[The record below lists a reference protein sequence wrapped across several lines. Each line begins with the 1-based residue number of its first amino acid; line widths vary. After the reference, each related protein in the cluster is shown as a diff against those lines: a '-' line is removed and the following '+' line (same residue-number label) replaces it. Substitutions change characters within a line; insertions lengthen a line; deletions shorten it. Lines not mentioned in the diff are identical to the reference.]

1 MEPDMIKIS
10 EISSKMIS
18 SLQNEVVSTNVQ
30 AEASL
35 ALKKFKKSLFNFTPP
50 LISEKIRNKSARD
63 LKTAERDEIFRQ
75 CSKVPR
81 KQWRSFIKQCLSS
94 I

>member
-18 SLQNEVVSTNVQ
+18 SLQNADDIRTAYDEVVSTNVQ

-35 ALKKFKKSLFNFTPP
+35 ALKKF
-50 LISEKIRNKSARD
+50 
-63 LKTAERDEIFRQ
+63 
-75 CSKVPR
+75 
-81 KQWRSFIKQCLSS
+81 
-94 I
+94 